1 MCNSVMINIRK
12 VSLPPCQLP
21 KVELGSAGSNPIDG
35 AQQGFG
41 TQRSYKVLGNLLL
54 ELVTEL

>member
-1 MCNSVMINIRK
+1 MINIRK

-41 TQRSYKVLGNLLL
+41 TQRSYKALGNLLL
-54 ELVTEL
+54 ELVTELW